1 MNKINIVNKSN
12 HAPTDRDIYVGRGSA
27 FGNPFTSQKIEGTK
41 AEFQASNRE
50 EAVEKYEYYLETQ
63 LKLKQR
69 NVVKGLEEMVEM
81 LKEGDINLVCYCAP
95 KKCHAEII
103 KNRVMTMMLKNLMPE

>member
-27 FGNPFTSQKIEGTK
+27 FGNPFTSRKLEDTI
-41 AEFQASNRE
+41 AEFQASSRE
-50 EAVEKYEYYLETQ
+50 EAIEKYEAYLEVQ
-63 LKLKQR
+63 LRLKQR
-69 NVVKGLEEMVEM
+69 NVINGLEKMVEM

-95 KKCHAEII
+95 KKCHAEVI
-103 KNRVMTMMLKNLMPE
+103 KNKVMGMLLKNLMPE

>member
-12 HAPTDRDIYVGRGSA
+12 HAPTDRDFYVGRGSA
-27 FGNPFTSQKIEGTK
+27 FGNPFTSRKISETK
-41 AEFQASNRE
+41 AEFQASSRE
-50 EAVEKYEYYLETQ
+50 EAIEKYDNYLEMQ

-69 NVVKGLEEMVEM
+69 NVIKGIDEMVEM

-95 KKCHAEII
+95 KKCHAEVI
-103 KNRVMTMMLKNLMPE
+103 KNKVLAMTIQYLMPE